1 MQRICEEKK
10 DLLQNTWLS
19 KMVMWRAKRK
29 DLKAIW
35 DQNQRC
41 EWWLQE
47 EWEKTREEDIFVG
60 GLTVEISNGK
70 IVDPAWME
78 VQLILEKVK
87 AQIMMEKMKSVI
99 KQLEE
104 GLQSAGAA
112 GAKKRPEETGAG
124 PG

>member
-1 MQRICEEKK
+1 M
-10 DLLQNTWLS
+10 
-19 KMVMWRAKRK
+19 
-29 DLKAIW
+29 KAIW

-78 VQLILEKVK
+78 VQLILERVK
-87 AQIMMEKMKSVI
+87 AQRMIEKF
-99 KQLEE
+99 KQLAEA
-104 GLQSAGAA
+104 LVGAL
-112 GAKKRPEETGAG
+112 
-124 PG
+124 